1 MTALPPAF
9 LARPIAHRGY
19 HDAAAGRIEN
29 SRSAFAAA
37 MDAGYGIEL
46 DVQLSRDGV
55 AMVFHD
61 IDLDRLTDETGPVH
75 DRDAAT
81 LQDIALTGGPD
92 TLQTLPQVL
101 RAINGTVPLL
111 IEVKDQSGVMGDSDG
126 RLEQATADAL
136 AGYAGPVAVMSFN
149 PDMVDRF
156 GRLAPGVPRG
166 LVGAAWR
173 QTDDPHVPVDTRARL
188 AAIADFDTVGASFLS
203 YDRTDLDL
211 PFVQLRKQQGV
222 PILCW
227 TVRSRE
233 QETEARDLADNITFE
248 GYAA

>member
-19 HDAAAGRIEN
+19 HDAATGRIEN

-61 IDLDRLTDETGPVH
+61 TVLDRLTDETGPVR
-75 DRDAAT
+75 DRDAAA
-81 LQDIALTGGPD
+81 LQDIALTGSRD
-92 TLQTLPQVL
+92 TIQTLTQVL
-101 RAINGTVPLL
+101 RAIDGTVPVLVE
-111 IEVKDQSGVMGDSDG
+111 IKDQSGVMGDSDG
-126 RLEQATADAL
+126 QLEQATADAL
-136 AGYAGPVAVMSFN
+136 TGYAGPLAMMSFN
-149 PDMVDRF
+149 PDMVNRF
-156 GRLAPGVPRG
+156 GRMAPTIPRG
-166 LVGAAWR
+166 LVGSAWR
-173 QTDDPHVPVDTRARL
+173 QTEESHVPVDTRARL

-203 YDRTDLDL
+203 FEKTDLDL
-211 PFVQLRKQQGV
+211 PFVQRLKLRGV

-233 QETEARDLADNITFE
+233 QENAARALADNITFE